1 MVKDMQKYTVIGVIA
16 LCLPLVLVSKDF
28 RAPLVVVNHG
38 YDFDPREKAQWHT
51 TFDADWYTRS
61 ADRSFAAHGI
71 ATGELSQLFFNKS
84 SFRLSQIF
92 EDCLVGQDTQYYNP
106 FMRVITINPKVAYRE
121 SGLTLT
127 AGFSRAAATGKGR
140 FGVRLRL
147 PIRAVDTIRKDDGSR
162 RDSQTEDV
170 VKRQKN
176 PATADLGFAARLDFL
191 EAIPNQQLTSSQVEY
206 NYNGDNHIRV
216 FAGDTRS
223 QNAAAVYS
231 PEGYIPRGSVVGV
244 AQDSISNTALPVT
257 LSGLQNDI
265 LYKFVTDAG
274 YATLAETANNSVPV
288 RVANQDKKA
297 TVWVVSAHN
306 NTSAP
311 SGIGDGDVVSGG
323 ASGNMATR
331 LNDYL
336 STFNSNAYEWMHDRG
351 YDFESSRQVGLGDL
365 DVELYYDHE
374 FGDRIIGGISALLKA
389 PTACGSNAQ
398 ENSFAGNPYR
408 SHTGNGQH
416 VELGGGLHF
425 DVEARSWVMLRF
437 DGEYRFALARTEKI
451 CGTPAGS
458 LIKNIGSEQLADV
471 SWHSVV
477 ANADMHFC
485 HPQTTDLTGFIG
497 YQFYWKRAD
506 TIRFNDLSVES
517 WLGKKY
523 KRSGPVAARDYTIE
537 NTIALDNA
545 LASANTEQ
553 FAHRIKGGMTYH
565 LSDWCSLSAGGSIT
579 FAGQNMP
586 KEMDVFAGCRVVL

>member
-1 MVKDMQKYTVIGVIA
+1 MVKDMQKYIVIGVIA
-16 LCLPLVLVSKDF
+16 LCLPLVLVAKEF
-28 RAPLVVVNHG
+28 RAPLPVANHG
-38 YDFDPREKAQWHT
+38 YDFDPREKSEWHT

-61 ADRSFAAHGI
+61 ADRAFAGHGV

-92 EDCLVGQDTQYYNP
+92 EDCLVAQGTQYYNP

-121 SGLTLT
+121 SGIALT

-147 PIRAVDTIRKDDGSR
+147 PIRAVDTIRKDDGVR

-176 PATADLGFAARLDFL
+176 PATLDLGFAARLDFL
-191 EAIPNQQLTSSQVEY
+191 EAIQNQELNGSQVDY
-206 NYNGDNHIRV
+206 NYNNQDHIRI
-216 FAGDTRS
+216 FSNETRS
-223 QNAAAVYS
+223 QKAAAVYS
-231 PEGYIPRGSVVGV
+231 PEGYAPRGSRVGIL
-244 AQDSISNTALPVT
+244 QDSISDTPLPVT
-257 LSGLQNDI
+257 LNGMDADI
-265 LYKFVTDAG
+265 IYKFVTDSG
-274 YATLAETANNSVPV
+274 YAPLAETANNSVPV

-297 TVWVVSAHN
+297 TVWVVSAHAN
-306 NTSAP
+306 P
-311 SGIGDGDVVSGG
+311 SLGENGG
-323 ASGNMATR
+323 ATVDGASDAIATR
-331 LNDYL
+331 LNDYI
-336 STFNSNAYEWMHDRG
+336 STFNSNTYEWLHDRG

-365 DVELYYDHE
+365 DVELYYDHD
-374 FGDRIIGGISALLKA
+374 FGDRIIGGVSALLKA

-398 ENSFAGNPYR
+398 ENSFAHNPYR

-517 WLGKKY
+517 WMGKKFSAQTKDY
-523 KRSGPVAARDYTIE
+523 PVE
-537 NTIALDNA
+537 NTITLDNA

-586 KEMDVFAGCRVVL
+586 KEMDVYAACRVVL